1 MNSIDSSWE
10 SAQTERMTAVRFT
23 YADLEHFPEDGKQ
36 REIIHGDL
44 IVSPAPSPHHQR
56 IVRVLSLAIANFLQ
70 DRPLGE
76 VFFAPLD
83 MIFDDDECIQPDV
96 IFVSN
101 ARAGIVT
108 KRGLEGAPDWVVE
121 VISPSTRKRDLQV
134 KRKLCQSFGV
144 DVYWAVDSEVQE
156 VHAWDGGTYTVYRE
170 GERLSASSLP
180 GFTLQVDELFK
191 R

>member
-1 MNSIDSSWE
+1 
-10 SAQTERMTAVRFT
+10 MTAVRFVH
-23 YADLEHFPEDGKQ
+23 ADLEHFPDDGKT

-44 IVSPAPSPHHQR
+44 IVSPAPTPEHQR
-56 IVRVLSLAIANFLQ
+56 IVRNLSFALEFFLRQ
-70 DRPLGE
+70 NPLGE
-76 VFFAPLD
+76 VLFAPLD

-144 DVYWAVDSEVQE
+144 DVYWAVDAELQE

-180 GFTLQVDELFK
+180 GFTVELDELF
-191 R
+191 RR